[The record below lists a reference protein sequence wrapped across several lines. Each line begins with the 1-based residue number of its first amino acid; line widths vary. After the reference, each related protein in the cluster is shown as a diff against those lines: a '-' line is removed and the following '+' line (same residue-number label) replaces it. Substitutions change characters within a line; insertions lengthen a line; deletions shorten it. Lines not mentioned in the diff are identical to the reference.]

1 MVDIDVSSDVKRVE
15 IGFLLDLYGNILTEK
30 QKLSMDLYFQQDF
43 SLSEIAEQL
52 GITRQAVRDSLI
64 RAETTLYDTEAR
76 LGLMKRFDK
85 VRKLMVETYENAAFV
100 RNYAQRKFLAADV
113 IDKIPAIQNAAAEI
127 LNDDNDK

>member
-52 GITRQAVRDSLI
+52 GITRQAVRDSLL
-64 RAETTLYDTEAR
+64 RAETALYDTEAR

-85 VRKLMVETYENAAFV
+85 IRKLMIETYENASFV
-100 RNYAQRKFLAADV
+100 RNYAQKKFLASDV
-113 IDKIPAIQNAAAEI
+113 IDNLTAIQNAAAEI
-127 LNDDNDK
+127 LNEDNE

>member
-76 LGLMKRFDK
+76 LGLMKRFEK
-85 VRKLMVETYENAAFV
+85 IRKLMVETYENAAFV

-113 IDKIPAIQNAAAEI
+113 IDKVTAIQNAAAEI

>member
-52 GITRQAVRDSLI
+52 GITRQAVRDSLL
-64 RAETTLYDTEAR
+64 RAETTLYDTEAK
-76 LGLMKRFDK
+76 LGLMKRFDNI
-85 VRKLMVETYENAAFV
+85 RKLMIETYENASYV

-113 IDKIPAIQNAAAEI
+113 IDKLTFIQNAAAKIINE
-127 LNDDNDK
+127 DNDN